1 MRENEKAIYSMTGF
15 GRGEAEEH
23 GIRLTAE
30 IRSLNNRYF
39 DFGFRASRSL
49 QNYEIELR
57 ELCRRQVDRGRLTL
71 LLTESRSAE
80 APPSLNYDENLA
92 SHYVEL
98 LRKLNNQLGL
108 AGQVE
113 LKHLLTFSDLF
124 APADANAEN
133 NPLLKLAKTATE
145 RALEDLRRMRAVEG
159 KALAD
164 DMKERLSA
172 IRKAADEIEVQQ
184 QGLPQQTLDKLK
196 ARLSRLH
203 LPENFDPYRLE
214 LELALLVDR
223 MDITE
228 ECVRLRSHEAQF
240 LETLE
245 SPPAG
250 AGKRLGFLLQEMNRE
265 ANTIASKAGSLDISH
280 LSVSIREEIEKL
292 REQVQNIE

>member
-1 MRENEKAIYSMTGF
+1 MKENEKAIYSMTGF

-71 LLTESRSAE
+71 LLSESRSAE

-133 NPLLKLAKTATE
+133 N
-145 RALEDLRRMRAVEG
+145 
-159 KALAD
+159 
-164 DMKERLSA
+164 
-172 IRKAADEIEVQQ
+172 
-184 QGLPQQTLDKLK
+184 
-196 ARLSRLH
+196 
-203 LPENFDPYRLE
+203 
-214 LELALLVDR
+214 
-223 MDITE
+223 
-228 ECVRLRSHEAQF
+228 
-240 LETLE
+240 
-245 SPPAG
+245 
-250 AGKRLGFLLQEMNRE
+250 
-265 ANTIASKAGSLDISH
+265 
-280 LSVSIREEIEKL
+280 
-292 REQVQNIE
+292 